1 MANAPLKLYHC
12 NWSTEEI
19 YVFPNGA
26 IRKGY
31 LTKALMS
38 HSIEILIFWIYK
50 EEWVAQGILIQRAKE
65 NFEEIGC

>member
-1 MANAPLKLYHC
+1 MFLFQFFFC

-19 YVFPNGA
+19 YEFPNGA

-50 EEWVAQGILIQRAKE
+50 EEGVAQGILIQMAKE